1 MLSEDLLIFVQVNTV
16 HLLNCDACCNAYDS
30 NICHTNLQSWYTNY
44 CCWFLLFSNLQN
56 KHIFHRCFP
65 HYGHLKLACQMGC
78 AQYACCWTH
87 LRTQLA
93 PVVYATHRY
102 ALSFASSTWAANK
115 GALLS
120 NTQQIF
126 QWMRNT
132 LQICLNRMY
141 SANHQPNKGWC
152 RNSDWRRSRSI

>member
-30 NICHTNLQSWYTNY
+30 NICHTNLQSWYTNC

-115 GALLS
+115 GTLLS